1 MTNKLYGDFDWDN
14 DVDAGDYL
22 VIEAY
27 SVLDP
32 DTYTEIYNDRL
43 LKRYTTALIKRA
55 WGANL
60 SKFEGVQ
67 LPGGVQF
74 NGQRILEEAMAE
86 IEKIEEES
94 DPAVTEFELYSDL
107 LEITK
112 QLDEFSSNLNVAMGL
127 TASATK
133 QSQLPDEVYE
143 TIRSAI
149 RGLDDAR
156 IKMAQA
162 IGQDPAPELAPVR

>member
-1 MTNKLYGDFDWDN
+1 MKLTK
-14 DVDAGDYL
+14 A
-22 VIEAY
+22 
-27 SVLDP
+27 
-32 DTYTEIYNDRL
+32 RL
-43 LKRYTTALIKRA
+43 RQIIK
-55 WGANL
+55 
-60 SKFEGVQ
+60 E
-67 LPGGVQF
+67 
-74 NGQRILEEAMAE
+74 E

-112 QLDEFSSNLNVAMGL
+112 QLDEFSANLNVAMGL
-127 TASATK
+127 TTSATK
-133 QSQLPDEVYE
+133 QSELSDEVHE

>member
-1 MTNKLYGDFDWDN
+1 MKLTK
-14 DVDAGDYL
+14 A
-22 VIEAY
+22 
-27 SVLDP
+27 
-32 DTYTEIYNDRL
+32 RL
-43 LKRYTTALIKRA
+43 QQIIR
-55 WGANL
+55 
-60 SKFEGVQ
+60 E
-67 LPGGVQF
+67 
-74 NGQRILEEAMAE
+74 E

-162 IGQDPAPELAPVR
+162 IGQDPAPELAQVR